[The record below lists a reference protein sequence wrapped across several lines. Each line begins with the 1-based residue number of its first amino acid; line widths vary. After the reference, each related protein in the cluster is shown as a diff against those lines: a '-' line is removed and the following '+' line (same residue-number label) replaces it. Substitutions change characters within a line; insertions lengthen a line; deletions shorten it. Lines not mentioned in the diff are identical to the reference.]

1 MDAEPTTIPGKDGCK
16 PRPLMGFFDEEGRES
31 PCLPPA
37 DDEGERRGA
46 TNEDE
51 GAPRIQSAVGNLDQ
65 VMTDMPSANQF
76 SRKQKKGFIDVWW
89 LFDDG
94 GQISKFKKFEIVI

>member
-1 MDAEPTTIPGKDGCK
+1 MDAEPITIPGKDGCK

-31 PCLPPA
+31 PCLSPA

-94 GQISKFKKFEIVI
+94 G